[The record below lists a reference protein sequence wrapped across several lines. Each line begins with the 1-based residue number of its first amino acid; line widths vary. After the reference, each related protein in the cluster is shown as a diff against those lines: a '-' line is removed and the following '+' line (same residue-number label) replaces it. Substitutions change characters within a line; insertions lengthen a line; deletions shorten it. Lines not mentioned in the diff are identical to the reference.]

1 LIVRVMAA
9 ATTAAA
15 DNGALRV
22 IRRHVPD
29 DHECLFTAIS
39 YLAEG
44 PGVANAG
51 KRLRKLCADK
61 ILSDPDT
68 YNEAVLGRPNAEY
81 ATWIQNHFNWGGENE
96 IGILAT
102 HFDLEI
108 TVVMMEYGF
117 CMPYTFGN
125 KHKVYLLYTGQH
137 YDPMVGAN
145 GDVAPTEGEVRHFT
159 VGDTSMDAS
168 ALECAEEHKKI
179 KEIKASQ
186 RTVKKIKCDGCG
198 AIGDDAAWFQDHCG
212 EVEHDDDFAW
222 TCTDVE
228 VVEEGDE
235 PTPEGRID
243 LSSPDVHCF
252 YNLEDEGF
260 SNNYASPIEVEG
272 AVYKSVFH
280 YNIAKKFEGVEGG
293 LQAKVLAA
301 TTLQEVR
308 ALDSE
313 GYGSERPDWDGVREV
328 VMVDGITAK
337 FTQNS
342 ELAAELIATGA
353 KTIVMVD
360 AADKWGGMSA
370 EGGIPTGKN
379 KVGEALMK
387 VRADLAPPADITSM
401 AS

>member
-1 LIVRVMAA
+1 MAA
-9 ATTAAA
+9 VNDTS
-15 DNGALRV
+15 LKI

-44 PGVANAG
+44 PNVAGAG

-68 YNEAVLGRPNAEY
+68 YSEAVLGRPNAEY

-96 IGILAT
+96 IGILAA

-137 YDPMVGAN
+137 YDPL
-145 GDVAPTEGEVRHFT
+145 VAAVDEASSTDGETRYFP

-168 ALECAEEHKKI
+168 ALECAAEHQRI
-179 KEIKASQ
+179 KEVKASQ

-198 AIGDDAAWFQDHCG
+198 AILDDADAFQLHCG

-228 VVEEGDE
+228 VVEEGGD

-252 YNLEDEGF
+252 YNLEDEAF
-260 SNNYASPIEVEG
+260 SNLHASPMEVEG
-272 AVYKSVFH
+272 VVYRSVFQ
-280 YNIAKKFEGVEGG
+280 YVIAKKFEGMEGG
-293 LQAKVLAA
+293 LQAKIIAA
-301 TTLQEVR
+301 ATLQEAR

-313 GYGSERPDWDGVREV
+313 GFGNERPDWDGVREV
-328 VMVDGITAK
+328 VLLDGLMAK

-342 ELAAELIATGA
+342 ELAAELIGTGT

-387 VRADLAPPADITSM
+387 ARAELAPAPDITSM